1 MKIIGVNMKILPRL
15 CVAAII
21 ITTASWAG
29 AGETGGKT
37 LDEARLGVERSSLTK
52 EAKREI
58 LTKADRAVKAG
69 IPPED
74 ATIIIT
80 RGLRQGADSKII
92 AGFLE
97 TTTRVKEQ
105 NLPVRLVLDRIEQ
118 GLSKGVPA
126 GRISGVVQ
134 RLAESLAS
142 ALTIVD
148 TVIRDGTKPARPG
161 GREEAIETVAR
172 ALEKSIP
179 EDTVMRTGT
188 KVREQKGSLSL
199 FDKATDTMTY
209 FVGNGMPVGKASQL
223 VHTAMDRGYSEKDME
238 KMEKNM
244 FDDLKKGRSMDD
256 VAAGMENRMN
266 RDDMREER
274 GRTGGEQMRGPGAGM
289 GGPRR

>member
-1 MKIIGVNMKILPRL
+1 MKKINTIMKILPSL

-37 LDEARLGVERSSLTK
+37 LDEARLAVEKSSLTK
-52 EAKREI
+52 DMKLDI
-58 LTKADRAVKAG
+58 LRKADRAVKAG
-69 IPPED
+69 IPSD
-74 ATIIIT
+74 DVAIIIN
-80 RGLRQGADSKII
+80 RGLKQGADSKSIS
-92 AGFLE
+92 GFLE
-97 TTTRVKEQ
+97 TATRVKEQ
-105 NLPVRLVLDRIEQ
+105 NLPARLVLDRIEQ
-118 GLSKGVPA
+118 GLAKGVPT
-126 GRISGVVQ
+126 GRISGVAQ
-134 RLAESLAS
+134 RLAENLAS
-142 ALTIVD
+142 ARPIVD
-148 TVIRDGTKPARPG
+148 TVIRDGTKPAHPS

-179 EDTVMRTGT
+179 EDAVMRTGT

-199 FDKATDTMTY
+199 FDKAIDTMTY
-209 FVGNGMPVGKASQL
+209 FVGNGMPVEKASRL
-223 VHTAMDRGYSEKDME
+223 LHTATERGYSEKDME

-266 RDDMREER
+266 RDDMREGH
-274 GRTGGEQMRGPGAGM
+274 GRIGGEQMRGPGAGM